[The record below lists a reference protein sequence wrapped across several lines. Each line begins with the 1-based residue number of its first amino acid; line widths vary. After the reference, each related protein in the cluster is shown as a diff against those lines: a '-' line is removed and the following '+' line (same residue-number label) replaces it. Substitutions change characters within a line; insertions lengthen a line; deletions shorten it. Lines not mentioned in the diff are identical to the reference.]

1 MFQKL
6 SENKAKYILI
16 DFIDERFKLIK
27 LQEFIFTFSSELENS
42 EFFKDLET
50 EYIDRVD
57 IDELFWKDAIGLIY

>member
-16 DFIDERFKLIK
+16 DFIDERFKLIE
-27 LQEFIFTFSSELENS
+27 LQEFIFTFSSKLENS

-57 IDELFWKDAIGLIY
+57 IDELFWKDAMD